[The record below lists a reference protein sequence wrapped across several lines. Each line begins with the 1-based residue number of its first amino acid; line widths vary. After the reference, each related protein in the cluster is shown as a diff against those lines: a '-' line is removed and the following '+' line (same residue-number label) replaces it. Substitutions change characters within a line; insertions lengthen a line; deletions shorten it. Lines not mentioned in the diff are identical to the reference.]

1 MKKIFAYFLAA
12 ALLLSATACGGKSE
26 AAKSADEQI
35 AAIGEVTLDSEPQI
49 SAAEEAVAAL
59 AEQDQQ
65 QLEHLDTLTDARA
78 AYEALLLDA
87 AAAEIEAAIAAIGTV
102 TIGGNSSQA
111 IGAAASAYDSA
122 PAEVQALVENAD
134 VLDAAQKALTDLYV
148 SHVEEQIDAIGT
160 VTLDS
165 EAAIAAA
172 RDVFNSLP
180 TSLQEQVENAAA
192 LSAAEEALTA
202 LYISQVA
209 DQIDAIGTVT
219 LDSEAAIAA
228 ARAAFDALP
237 ASLREQ
243 VGNAAALSAAEE
255 ALVTL
260 KRQQAEL
267 LLSNMYL
274 DEDKVQNI
282 QFYYPKAFKF
292 YSDGKWAAD
301 RRCFVLPYIGRN
313 EDSIWLRLVFN
324 YTGGDWV
331 FFETIIY
338 AVDDERYT
346 DTFDYYDV
354 VRDNGGSDVW
364 EYVDTRAYEL
374 DVEMLWEIA
383 DSTETIVRFEG
394 SDYYYD
400 FTVSETDKQ
409 AIREVLTAYEAL
421 KAAK

>member
-148 SHVEEQIDAIGT
+148 SHVEE
-160 VTLDS
+160 
-165 EAAIAAA
+165 
-172 RDVFNSLP
+172 
-180 TSLQEQVENAAA
+180 
-192 LSAAEEALTA
+192 
-202 LYISQVA
+202 
-209 DQIDAIGTVT
+209 QIDAIGTVT

>member
-59 AEQDQQ
+59 AEQDRQ

-102 TIGGNSSQA
+102 TIGSSQA

-134 VLDAAQKALTDLYV
+134 VLDAAQKALSDLYV

-192 LSAAEEALTA
+192 LFAAEEALTA
-202 LYISQVA
+202 LHINQVS

-313 EDSIWLRLVFN
+313 EDSIWLRLVCN

-331 FFETIIY
+331 FFEKIIY

-421 KAAK
+421 TAAK

>member
-59 AEQDQQ
+59 AEQDRQ

-102 TIGGNSSQA
+102 TIGSSQA

-134 VLDAAQKALTDLYV
+134 VLGAAQKALSDLYV

-192 LSAAEEALTA
+192 LFAAEEALTA
-202 LYISQVA
+202 LHINQVS

-228 ARAAFDALP
+228 ARATFDALP

-313 EDSIWLRLVFN
+313 EDSIWLRLVCN

-331 FFETIIY
+331 FFEKIIY

-421 KAAK
+421 TAAK